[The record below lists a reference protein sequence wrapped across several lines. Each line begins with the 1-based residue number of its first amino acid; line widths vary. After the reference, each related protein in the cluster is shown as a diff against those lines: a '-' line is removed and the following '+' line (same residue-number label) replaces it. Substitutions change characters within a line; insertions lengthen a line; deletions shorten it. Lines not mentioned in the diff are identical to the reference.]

1 MLEDYVVVVCN
12 MPNRFREPAV
22 KLPELPARS
31 MPHQHPIVAFASSQI
46 CAAPFAEILE
56 GLFCK
61 VVEPPIQGVLL
72 KLPVPRLGIEPIEPL
87 TESRQI
93 RA

>member
-1 MLEDYVVVVCN
+1 
-12 MPNRFREPAV
+12 
-22 KLPELPARS
+22 

-46 CAAPFAEILE
+46 CAAAFAEILE

-61 VVEPPIQGVLL
+61 VVEPPSQGVLL

>member
-1 MLEDYVVVVCN
+1 MKIVVVAFYF
-12 MPNRFREPAV
+12 RFNNLLEWQRGV
-22 KLPELPARS
+22 FRVLL
-31 MPHQHPIVAFASSQI
+31 HQHPIVAFASSQI

-87 TESRQI
+87 PKRREI
-93 RA
+93 RP

>member
-22 KLPELPARS
+22 KLLELPARS

-46 CAAPFAEILE
+46 CAAAFAEILE

>member
-1 MLEDYVVVVCN
+1 
-12 MPNRFREPAV
+12 
-22 KLPELPARS
+22 

-46 CAAPFAEILE
+46 CAAAFAEILE

-72 KLPVPRLGIEPIEPL
+72 KLPVPPIEPL